1 MPYAT
6 QVLVQADTSNVNQ
19 VVFTMQIL
27 ARAFL
32 IVLRLADSISPGR
45 FLLLLLEVFICPLAR
60 NHILHQCKFS
70 NVTQSWLLIEIAAAA
85 IVKSTGKEG

>member
-6 QVLVQADTSNVNQ
+6 QVLVQADMSNVNQ
-19 VVFTMQIL
+19 VVVTMQIL

-45 FLLLLLEVFICPLAR
+45 FLLLLLEVFIC
-60 NHILHQCKFS
+60 HKCKFS
-70 NVTQSWLLIEIAAAA
+70 NVTQSWLLSEIAAAA
-85 IVKSTGKEG
+85 IVKSNGKED